1 MDINVSQMESQDII
15 KVVVT
20 QCTIYTNVSLGVII
34 IQLFYIVWKEKN
46 IEKLIITIMMIISF
60 NNQTTTREDMLRVW
74 YVQLLEFRKVNI
86 EINILQIKVNFDGFI
101 ATAEQT
107 GITRVVLTQ
116 HTTYYRGSEHFA
128 RFTYI

>member
-1 MDINVSQMESQDII
+1 
-15 KVVVT
+15 
-20 QCTIYTNVSLGVII
+20 
-34 IQLFYIVWKEKN
+34 
-46 IEKLIITIMMIISF
+46 MMIISF
-60 NNQTTTREDMLRVW
+60 NNQTTTRKDMLRVW
-74 YVQLLEFRKVNI
+74 YVQLLEFRKVNV

-116 HTTYYRGSEHFA
+116 HTTYYWGSEHFA